1 MTIEVLDLVCEGLEH
16 RHIQVV
22 FRCCEMA
29 SGYTEV
35 RGFQNFPIWS
45 VLKFSKTLLLFSTV
59 RLTLIIVTRAARL
72 TLVARIRLIFL
83 ILFMVLNRG
92 ISFGISTIYLATA
105 VRDNGGGIVVGTEI
119 VHDKVVQAR
128 KNITEAGLE
137 TYVDIREGDALE
149 TLKTFN
155 QTVDLVLIDGW
166 THLALDV
173 LKIINPLIR
182 IGGIVVSDNVNTFKD
197 GLKSYVEFLQNPANG
212 YRTSTLNFKGGT
224 EFSVKVAFI
233 WLRLRTI
240 L

>member
-1 MTIEVLDLVCEGLEH
+1 
-16 RHIQVV
+16 
-22 FRCCEMA
+22 
-29 SGYTEV
+29 
-35 RGFQNFPIWS
+35 
-45 VLKFSKTLLLFSTV
+45 
-59 RLTLIIVTRAARL
+59 
-72 TLVARIRLIFL
+72 
-83 ILFMVLNRG
+83 MVLNRG